1 MALNT
6 EERCMVSVASKVS
19 LPTVTKWDL
28 GSNVHKANR
37 AAIER
42 AVAKLDR
49 LFAAVEREM
58 GIENPSE
65 S

>member
-1 MALNT
+1 
-6 EERCMVSVASKVS
+6 MVSIASKVS
-19 LPTVTKWDL
+19 LPTVVRWDL
-28 GSNVHKANR
+28 GLGVHKANV

-58 GIENPSE
+58 GIEQPNTP
-65 S
+65 